1 MSDDSQPGSVK
12 KLKRKPMTMPGSVIA
27 FGSS

>member
-12 KLKRKPMTMPGSVIA
+12 KLNTNPTTMPGSVIA
-27 FGSS
+27 FGSR